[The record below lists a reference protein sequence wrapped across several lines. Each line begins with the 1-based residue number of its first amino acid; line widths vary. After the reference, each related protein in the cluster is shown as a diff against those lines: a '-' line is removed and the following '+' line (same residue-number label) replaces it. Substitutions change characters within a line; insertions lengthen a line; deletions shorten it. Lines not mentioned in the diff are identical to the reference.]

1 MFKTYLKIAWRN
13 LWKSRVMTG
22 VNLLG
27 MTAAFTVALLLA
39 MTVYLEFSYDNF
51 QKNSASIF
59 QVYRSVSDRDRVKE
73 MANLPM
79 PANAALKHEAPGVKA
94 ATRVLGDGGS
104 IRYGDK
110 VVEQSFWYV
119 DADFMRMFSFPVVS
133 GSKAPLQSLSD
144 MVITEKLA
152 HALFGAADPVGKTVQ
167 VKAGDGNW
175 KGFQV
180 SAVVKDVPQN
190 SSIDFTCLFRFENYT
205 NYAQSKDR
213 WGNSM
218 TDQYIQLEDPAAVA
232 TFSRQIQPMV
242 NKYYA
247 ATIED
252 HRKDGAQPD
261 ANGNF
266 IRLQLIPFADK
277 HFNPITGGSGRQF
290 IYLLMVIAGFIIF
303 IAATNFVNISLAR
316 AFGRGR
322 EIGMRKVM
330 GALQRQLVLQLWS
343 ETLIQCLIALV
354 LGLLCARLLLPFYN
368 GMFRSELSFSLL
380 KDPLLL
386 TYTAVAFIAIT
397 VFAGGYPA
405 LRMARFNTLQV
416 LKGKLRVGS
425 NNRLRNSLIVGQF
438 TIAAALICCTLVA
451 WQQLNYLRN
460 MPLGFNKEE
469 VISVPLDNN
478 VNYEQAIQRLRDKLG
493 SDSRVKGISA
503 ASVNM
508 GRGVDGS
515 FSTSMLSFMYKE
527 HMITTHWRTVDY
539 DYVNTMGMRLLAGRD
554 FSNTFA
560 TDTNALVVNE
570 AMARTLGGVDKAVG
584 QLMPVDDNAP
594 PMPIIGVVKDFN
606 FQSLKEAI
614 EPLAF
619 TLTGRENLRYIFV
632 KVAPGNLP
640 ASMEVVKHA
649 WEEIAPGSVFQ
660 GSFLDENT
668 DRQYKQ
674 EGRLSRIFI
683 SAAVLAILIA
693 CMGLFAIAVMA
704 MAQRTRE
711 IGIRKVLGASVQH
724 LVLLLSADFLKLVV
738 LSILLAVPLAW
749 FGMNHWLA
757 DYAYRIH
764 IQGWTFLLVAVIAV
778 GIAFCTVSFNA
789 IRTALTNPVKSLRSL
804 D

>member
-39 MTVYLEFSYDNF
+39 MTVYSEFSYDNF
-51 QKNSASIF
+51 HTNSPSIF
-59 QVYRSVSDRDRVKE
+59 QVYRSVSDRDRIKE

-79 PANAALKHEAPGVKA
+79 PANAALKNEAPGVKA
-94 ATRVLGDGGS
+94 ATRVIGS
-104 IRYGDK
+104 NASMRVGDK
-110 VVEQSFWYV
+110 EVEQFVTYV
-119 DADFMRMFSFPVVS
+119 DADFLRMFTFPVVS
-133 GSKAPLQSLSD
+133 GSKAPLQGMSD
-144 MVITEKLA
+144 MVLTEKLA
-152 HALFGAADPVGKTVQ
+152 HSLFGNADPVGKTVQ
-167 VKAGDGNW
+167 VKTSGDW
-175 KGFQV
+175 KPFQV

-190 SSIDFTCLFRFENYT
+190 STIDFACLQRYENYASYEQCK
-205 NYAQSKDR
+205 NR
-213 WGNSM
+213 WDNSM
-218 TDQYIQLEDPAAVA
+218 TDQYIQLENPAAA
-232 TFSRQIQPMV
+232 GTFTQQIQGMV

-247 ATIED
+247 GTIED
-252 HRKDGAQPD
+252 HRRDGAQPD

-266 IRLQLIPFADK
+266 IRLQLLPLK
-277 HFNPITGGSGRQF
+277 EVHFNPITGGSGRQF
-290 IYLLMVIAGFIIF
+290 IYLLMAIACFIIF
-303 IAATNFVNISLAR
+303 IAATNFVNIALAR

-330 GALQRQLVLQLWS
+330 GALERQLVLQLWS

-368 GMFRSELSFSLL
+368 SMFRAELSFSLL
-380 KDPLLL
+380 KDPYLLA
-386 TYTAVAFIAIT
+386 YTATAFVLIT

-405 LRMARFNTLQV
+405 WRMARFNTLQV

-460 MPLGFNKEE
+460 MPLGYNKEE
-469 VISVPLDNN
+469 VISIPLDNK
-478 VNYEQAIQRLRDKLG
+478 VQYEQAIQRLRNKLG
-493 SDSRVKGISA
+493 GDDRIKGISA
-503 ASVNM
+503 ANVNM
-508 GRGVDGS
+508 GRGNDGS
-515 FSTSMLSFMYKE
+515 MSTSMLSFMYKD

-554 FSNTFA
+554 FAAGFA
-560 TDTNALVVNE
+560 TDTNALVINE
-570 AMARTLGGVDKAVG
+570 AMARLLGGAEKAVG
-584 QLMPVDDNAP
+584 QLMPVSDNQP

-606 FQSLKEAI
+606 FESLKKTI
-614 EPLAF
+614 SPLSF
-619 TLTGRENLRYIFV
+619 TLSGRENLRYIFV
-632 KVAPGNLP
+632 KVGPGNLP
-640 ASMEVVKHA
+640 ASMRLVKQA
-649 WEEIAPGSVFQ
+649 WEEVAPGSTFQ

-668 DRQYKQ
+668 DRQYNQ

-711 IGIRKVLGASVQH
+711 IGIRKVLGASVNN
-724 LVLLLSADFLKLVV
+724 LVVLLSADFLKLVA
-738 LSILLAVPLAW
+738 LSILLAAPLAW
-749 FGMNHWLA
+749 FGMDRWLS

-789 IRTALTNPVKSLRSL
+789 IRTALANPVKSLRSL